1 MIISLCG
8 YMGAGKSTIGIEL
21 SKVLN
26 YTFVDVDYEI
36 ERKYNMSISD
46 IFREYGEG
54 YFRDIESKMILNYLD
69 KYNNGELNNI
79 ILSLGGGAVISN
91 QNREN
96 IKKFSK
102 LVFLDC
108 PFDVCYNRIK
118 NSDRPIV
125 KTKSYDELK
134 DHFIS
139 RREYYL
145 DSDFIVNCNQSVD
158 RCVSEIINFI
168 GVLK

>member
-36 ERKYNMSISD
+36 ETKYNMSISD
-46 IFREYGEG
+46 IFRDFGES
-54 YFRDIESKMILNYLD
+54 YFRDIESKIILDYLN
-69 KYNNGELNNI
+69 KYHNKELDNV
-79 ILSLGGGAVISN
+79 ILSLGGGTVISKH
-91 QNREN
+91 NREN
-96 IKKFSK
+96 IRKFSK
-102 LVFLDC
+102 LVYLDC

-134 DHFIS
+134 AHFIS

-158 RCVSEIINFI
+158 RCVSDIINFL